1 MDVNGLRAG
10 RLTTIRPL
18 DEPMAWVD
26 PRDIATVAAV
36 RLLADDWTGRQVQA
50 VHGPADLT
58 WTEVAAALSTATGVS
73 IEARRITDDE
83 ERAALRDAGMGEVAV
98 EGIVGM
104 GVGTRDGFT
113 PEQPRSVLTTTP
125 SSLAG
130 WAITHLRPA
139 LPAAL
144 KSFGGGTRT
153 GGGTSPYFRRRLVG
167 DPFDLPGRIGTAEH
181 EDRARLIAGS
191 DRDVLGSW
199 RGVQIVPLAHVPLFA
214 STTAMHSPLGARKPS
229 CILNSSS

>member
-1 MDVNGLRAG
+1 
-10 RLTTIRPL
+10 
-18 DEPMAWVD
+18 
-26 PRDIATVAAV
+26 
-36 RLLADDWTGRQVQA
+36 VQA

-58 WTEVAAALSTATGVS
+58 WNEVAAVLSTATGVS
-73 IEARRITDDE
+73 IEAQRITDDE

-139 LPAAL
+139 L
-144 KSFGGGTRT
+144 
-153 GGGTSPYFRRRLVG
+153 
-167 DPFDLPGRIGTAEH
+167 
-181 EDRARLIAGS
+181 
-191 DRDVLGSW
+191 
-199 RGVQIVPLAHVPLFA
+199 
-214 STTAMHSPLGARKPS
+214 
-229 CILNSSS
+229 